1 MVNYVRSKQTK
12 DLNVDDNDK
21 DDIMLNDSCFKD
33 YQGVEEE
40 KKGIEESKGNKKS

>member
-1 MVNYVRSKQTK
+1 MINYDRSKKTK

-21 DDIMLNDSCFKD
+21 DNIMLNDSCFKD

-40 KKGIEESKGNKKS
+40 KKGIEESKWSKKS